1 MSQKILLQDY
11 SPSKQVELE
20 KKFFTLAEQWRN
32 ETGMQSSPTKKLK
45 HPAYQQIIS
54 MGEPVL
60 PLILREL
67 ERNKDHWFLALIAI
81 AGENPVSPEDDFS
94 QAVAAWLRW
103 GREKGLI

>member
-1 MSQKILLQDY
+1 MSQRTLLQD
-11 SPSKQVELE
+11 SSLSKQVELE
-20 KKFFTLAEQWRN
+20 KMFFTLAEQWRN
-32 ETGMQSSPTKKLK
+32 ETGMLSSPTKKLK

-67 ERNKDHWFLALIAI
+67 ERNQDHWFLALIAI